1 MFLLLETPILDI
13 SAISVTSVGICTLE
27 HRVQFSAKKPI
38 SVSFLERHL
47 AITLSH
53 AYGFVSYLHRG
64 PKIIGIHFFASASR
78 AFGIFLNNDCFSSH
92 RCEDYI
98 KCRWICAIHSPISI
112 LERLFSDGH
121 DLVPIAQSV
130 NGIILASVIRPFMFG
145 IAPPLL
151 NRISCRSAR
160 STR

>member
-64 PKIIGIHFFASASR
+64 PKIIGINFFASSSR

-98 KCRWICAIHSPISI
+98 KCRWICAIYSPISI
-112 LERLFSDGH
+112 LERFFFRRAWFSPNCTKRQRDNIGVCH
-121 DLVPIAQSV
+121 STLHVRNRSSFIESNLVQ
-130 NGIILASVIRPFMFG
+130 
-145 IAPPLL
+145 
-151 NRISCRSAR
+151 ISPKY
-160 STR
+160 